1 MALSSYS
8 FPQVA
13 ASEPEES
20 KSPDEEFGGMAGAL
34 ARALEMR
41 SNAIHGDSGKKT
53 HPLHCTLRSS
63 NYCTFKLMY
72 CRQLVVSVRS
82 ISFSLPL
89 DDSNEEFEEEDEEW
103 D

>member
-1 MALSSYS
+1 MALSSCS
-8 FPQVA
+8 LPQVA

-53 HPLHCTLRSS
+53 HPTLHVHCG
-63 NYCTFKLMY
+63 
-72 CRQLVVSVRS
+72 
-82 ISFSLPL
+82 LPI
-89 DDSNEEFEEEDEEW
+89 NVEEFYLHIQINVL
-103 D
+103 